1 MSLLIN
7 TLSVSGF
14 VSQGAPEAVLKALG
28 DRYASTGTPNNLTLF
43 FGGGPGDWDY
53 RGLNHLARTKPD
65 DERKDSIP
73 MLKRTI
79 GSHYG
84 QVPKVAKLALD
95 EQVEAW
101 TLPMGSV
108 SRMIRAQATHSPGHI
123 TTVGIGTYVD
133 PEKLGGAANQRA
145 LESPLHRKLVTRL
158 SIDGQ
163 DHLMYKSL
171 PIHVAIIRGTTA
183 DVQGNISIEHES
195 LKGDSMITAAA
206 AKNSGGIVI
215 AQVKRLAAN
224 CSRISLQL
232 RLLRC
237 TICTARQKQRLM

>member
-1 MSLLIN
+1 MLAN
-7 TLSVSGF
+7 FDFDVF
-14 VSQGAPEAVLKALG
+14 QGRSNGK
-28 DRYASTGTPNNLTLF
+28 
-43 FGGGPGDWDY
+43 
-53 RGLNHLARTKPD
+53 LN
-65 DERKDSIP
+65 
-73 MLKRTI
+73 
-79 GSHYG
+79 
-84 QVPKVAKLALD
+84 
-95 EQVEAW
+95 W
-101 TLPMGSV
+101 
-108 SRMIRAQATHSPGHI
+108 
-123 TTVGIGTYVD
+123 VD

-224 CSRISLQL
+224 GSIPSRSVAVPGPLVDCVVVVDKADHDELHPMSYVEIENPILTGEVRQVMDRMLALAEKGIAQL
-232 RLLRC
+232 VQL
-237 TICTARQKQRLM
+237 QKQAHDEPKTLTFAA